1 MALDF
6 RRNEVISPYGSV
18 FKTHILG
25 CPCVMISSPEAAR
38 FVLVTR
44 AHLFKPTFPA
54 SKERMLGKQAIFF
67 HQGDYHAKLRK
78 LVLHAFVPESIKT
91 IVSDIESIA
100 KESLKSWE
108 GRVVNTF
115 QEMKTYTFNVA
126 LLSIFGKDEFLYRE
140 DLKRCYYILE
150 KGYNSMPIN
159 LPGTL
164 FHKSMKAR
172 KELAQILAKI
182 LSTRRQ
188 MKLDQNDLL
197 GSFMGD
203 KEGLTDDQI
212 ADNIIGVI
220 FAARDT
226 TASVL
231 TWILKYLGENPS
243 VLQAVTEEQQDIVT
257 SKEKCGEELLTWA
270 DTKKMPITT
279 RVIQE
284 TLRVA
289 SILSFTF
296 REAVE
301 DVEYE
306 GYLIPKG
313 WKVLPLFRNIHHNP
327 EIFPDPEK
335 FDPTRFEVAPKPN
348 TFMPFGNGT
357 HSCPGNELAKLE
369 ILVLL
374 HHLTTKYRWSMVGTD
389 NGIQYGPFALPQ
401 NDYLECNRDSCSLEE
416 SNRVTKKVKC
426 KEAQEMDGSQG
437 RSHGDRVVYSGNVE
451 GLEDI
456 GGSHEK
462 EVFDESKGW
471 YDPWMT
477 VQKHGRHMQNRKYE
491 FIEGN
496 GSRFNILTEED
507 ENFPN
512 VGGNHV
518 GDNRLVRNFGLRDV
532 INWAKDKGPRGVKP
546 SKRLSGEK
554 VKEKSLAHNLEENET
569 SLNNNAHTA
578 NKVRSNGVDSVGVIG
593 KVGNMEC
600 RNRLRELEK
609 DGGSFFLKGM
619 KTT

>member
-1 MALDF
+1 MELISMIFFSFSSIIIIFFLPSLLKFFASVG
-6 RRNEVISPYGSV
+6 RNLPLPPGSLGWPYIGETFQLYSQNPNVFFASKVKRYGSI

-25 CPCVMISSPEAAR
+25 CPCVMISNPEAAK

-67 HQGDYHAKLRK
+67 HQGDYHTKLRK
-78 LVLHAFVPESIKT
+78 LVLRAFMPESVKN

-100 KESLKSWE
+100 KDSLQSWE
-108 GRVVNTF
+108 GRLITTF

-126 LLSIFGKDEFLYRE
+126 LLSIFGKDEVLYRE

-182 LSTRRQ
+182 LSTRRE
-188 MKLDQNDLL
+188 MKLDHTDLL
-197 GSFMGD
+197 ASFMGD
-203 KEGLTDDQI
+203 KGLTDEQI

-231 TWILKYLGENPS
+231 TWILKYLGENPT
-243 VLQAVTEEQQDIVT
+243 VLQAVTEEQEAIIK
-257 SKEKCGEELLTWA
+257 SKENTSSGGDEKVLSWA
-270 DTKKMPITT
+270 DSKKMPITS

-301 DVEYE
+301 DVEYQ

-313 WKVLPLFRNIHHNP
+313 WKVLPLFRNIHHSP

-335 FDPTRFEVAPKPN
+335 FDPSRFEVAPKPN

-357 HSCPGNELAKLE
+357 HACPGNELAKLE
-369 ILVLL
+369 MLVLL
-374 HHLTTKYRWSMVGTD
+374 HHLTTKYRWSMVGS
-389 NGIQYGPFALPQ
+389 NSGIQYAPFALPQ
-401 NDYLECNRDSCSLEE
+401 NGLPIIL
-416 SNRVTKKVKC
+416 TKK
-426 KEAQEMDGSQG
+426 
-437 RSHGDRVVYSGNVE
+437 
-451 GLEDI
+451 
-456 GGSHEK
+456 
-462 EVFDESKGW
+462 F
-471 YDPWMT
+471 
-477 VQKHGRHMQNRKYE
+477 
-491 FIEGN
+491 
-496 GSRFNILTEED
+496 
-507 ENFPN
+507 
-512 VGGNHV
+512 
-518 GDNRLVRNFGLRDV
+518 
-532 INWAKDKGPRGVKP
+532 
-546 SKRLSGEK
+546 
-554 VKEKSLAHNLEENET
+554 
-569 SLNNNAHTA
+569 
-578 NKVRSNGVDSVGVIG
+578 
-593 KVGNMEC
+593 
-600 RNRLRELEK
+600 
-609 DGGSFFLKGM
+609 
-619 KTT
+619 